1 MHTSDTLVSQ
11 HMGDCI
17 SSLVTGGG
25 NNSPLTPQLPTLL
38 TSPRNSSGQSRTDS
52 LQSEVQ
58 VLRANTYQRSTPS
71 PPNQRQLTPLAQ
83 AEPITMGCHRSIS
96 NPLREIV
103 TYGISTSTG
112 VLCNLHKLVQGI
124 STGAS
129 FIMVDYRVQVI
140 QDIVITGLQYS
151 VGNRRAVSTHDLVL
165 HGLVC
170 FLAQSRLRFCIVPSI
185 HVGARL
191 YMEHLCRSLG
201 KPPYRPALC
210 LCFQGHRCVCCR
222 LRCRV
227 RDREQL
233 QLYML
238 QFLAVNDRLYLSAA
252 AREELIASHT
262 RCDCG
267 CYTLATTSP
276 VPHPQCAPCELPD
289 HWKDSK

>member
-1 MHTSDTLVSQ
+1 MDFLGIPVVVVVVVGVVVVVRQKTSG
-11 HMGDCI
+11 MF
-17 SSLVTGGG
+17 
-25 NNSPLTPQLPTLL
+25 
-38 TSPRNSSGQSRTDS
+38 
-52 LQSEVQ
+52 
-58 VLRANTYQRSTPS
+58 
-71 PPNQRQLTPLAQ
+71 
-83 AEPITMGCHRSIS
+83 
-96 NPLREIV
+96 
-103 TYGISTSTG
+103 
-112 VLCNLHKLVQGI
+112 LCNLHKLVQGFFARDCI

-129 FIMVDYRVQVI
+129 FIVVDYRVQVI

-276 VPHPQCAPCELPD
+276 VPASISTDLSLVTTTGVGMTAFD
-289 HWKDSK
+289 TRGTAGAWSRY

>member
-1 MHTSDTLVSQ
+1 MHEIIYLQV
-11 HMGDCI
+11 
-17 SSLVTGGG
+17 
-25 NNSPLTPQLPTLL
+25 PLL
-38 TSPRNSSGQSRTDS
+38 
-52 LQSEVQ
+52 
-58 VLRANTYQRSTPS
+58 
-71 PPNQRQLTPLAQ
+71 
-83 AEPITMGCHRSIS
+83 
-96 NPLREIV
+96 
-103 TYGISTSTG
+103 
-112 VLCNLHKLVQGI
+112 
-124 STGAS
+124 
-129 FIMVDYRVQVI
+129 

-276 VPHPQCAPCELPD
+276 VPASISTDLSLVTTTGVGMTAFD
-289 HWKDSK
+289 TRGTAGAWSRY